1 MRVIVN
7 EPLVAKRSTW
17 GRRIMSV
24 GFAALV
30 FAVLLSLK
38 RETVLAAYGAM
49 VVGLILVNAGA
60 TVGGKWMRS
69 PRPDQILDKALK
81 GLNHGSR
88 LYNYL
93 LPVDHVLLSS
103 VGLFVLTLKTQDGQI
118 IGHGDKWQ
126 RRLNLWGS
134 FMAMFE
140 SKLGNP
146 SRQAR
151 NETAKVQTW
160 LHTNLPDA
168 EVPIRPVIV
177 FVNPKAQLWLEGPSV
192 PAFALA
198 DLKGH
203 LRTMLK
209 EKSLPQTSLKAL
221 TDLCDEQAP

>member
-24 GFAALV
+24 GFLALIL
-30 FAVLLSLK
+30 AVVLSLK
-38 RETVLAAYGAM
+38 RETVLPAYGLM
-49 VVGLILVNAGA
+49 VAGLVFVNAGA
-60 TVGGKWMRS
+60 VVGGKWMRS

-118 IGHGDKWQ
+118 IAHGDKWQ
-126 RRLNLWGS
+126 RRLNLWGAL
-134 FMAMFE
+134 MGVFE

-151 NETAKVQTW
+151 NEAAKVQDW
-160 LHTNLPDA
+160 LHTHLPDA
-168 EVPIRPVIV
+168 EVPVRPLIV
-177 FVNPKAQLWLEGPSV
+177 FVDPKAQLFLQEPSV

-198 DLKGH
+198 DLKGY
-203 LRTMLK
+203 LRMMLK
-209 EKSLPQTSLKAL
+209 EKWLPQPALQAL